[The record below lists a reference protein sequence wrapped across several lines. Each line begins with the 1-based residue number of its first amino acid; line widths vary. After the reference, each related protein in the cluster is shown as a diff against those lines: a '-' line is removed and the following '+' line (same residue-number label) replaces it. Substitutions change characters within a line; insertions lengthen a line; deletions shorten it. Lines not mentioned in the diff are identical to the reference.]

1 MQEKGPPMM
10 QKTLCYGE
18 GGSWGPQ
25 VRITMTVEFRNDH
38 ICRLKDDKEQRR
50 TKTDASPRKEAAGDD
65 DTVMKRRIDL
75 EIVS

>member
-25 VRITMTVEFRNDH
+25 VRIKMTVEFRNDH
-38 ICRLKDDKEQRR
+38 ICRLKDDKEHR
-50 TKTDASPRKEAAGDD
+50 TAGDKD
-65 DTVMKRRIDL
+65 RRQPREKRHQGTMTRI
-75 EIVS
+75 